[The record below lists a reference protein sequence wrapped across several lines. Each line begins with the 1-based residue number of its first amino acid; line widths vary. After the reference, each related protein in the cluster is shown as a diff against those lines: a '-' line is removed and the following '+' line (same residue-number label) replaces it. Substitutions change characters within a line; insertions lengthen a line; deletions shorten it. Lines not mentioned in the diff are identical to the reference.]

1 MRDQQALQQYAA
13 SQDAQ
18 AFRVLVDQYQLL
30 VYSAARR
37 RLAHIQDIE
46 DVVQITFLK
55 LARAAGT
62 IKRNLAAWLYT
73 TTLNTA
79 NELIRRDAARRRHEA
94 LAAADP
100 SSSYLEDQ
108 HEWRDLSLLLDEALL
123 QLPDEQQLLL
133 IEHFLRGRSQRELAA
148 ELELS
153 QSTIMRR
160 INIAVDELRSR
171 LADLG
176 YVGATPMLASTLQN
190 LPQGAIPAYIT
201 TQLNKIGLAGP
212 SAAAAPATSLLSASL
227 PLKLALAAGAV
238 AVLVTGAV
246 ILLPSQPPTTPGL
259 AATVPVNAPESAP
272 ANAADWRTT
281 FNEAYALAPN
291 QNLKF
296 IPPGQFPE
304 RKRYF
309 SEVERN
315 DSPMP
320 CIQWRWIDGTLKREA
335 MHGPGPAGA
344 QLSTIL
350 RFCANLDTHHAP
362 TAGLP
367 PINLNGDWIV
377 RDGASIDAIL
387 ADLHAI
393 LLDQFKTDIRFEKTE
408 TIKDALVA
416 TGKYQFRRL
425 PEATS
430 GGLQIFADT
439 LDHPRPGDSVQGGGT
454 TPPAYLWALLGETI
468 AFPIIDETTGEPAK
482 ISWLL
487 SRSIQGADQ
496 QPARR
501 QQILDN
507 ITRQTGI
514 IFKQERRPFITWKL
528 TSPTEKP
535 PTEKTHIPTTRQT
548 K

>member
-1 MRDQQALQQYAA
+1 MTDQQALQQYAA

-18 AFRVLVDQYQLL
+18 AFRLLVDQYQRL

-62 IKRNLAAWLYT
+62 IRRDLAAWLYT

-94 LAAADP
+94 VAAADP

-108 HEWRDLSLLLDEALL
+108 QKWRDLSLLLDEALL
-123 QLPDEQQLLL
+123 QLPDEQQSLL
-133 IEHFLRGRSQRELAA
+133 IEHFLRGRSQRDLAEELH
-148 ELELS
+148 LS

-160 INIAVDELRSR
+160 INVAVDELRSR

-176 YVGATPMLASTLQN
+176 YVAATPILASTLQN
-190 LPQGAIPAYIT
+190 FPQAAIPAHIT

-212 SAAAAPATSLLSASL
+212 AAAAPATSVLPASL
-227 PLKLALAAGAV
+227 GLKVALAAGAV
-238 AVLVTGAV
+238 AVLVTAAV
-246 ILLPSQPPTTPGL
+246 ILLPSQPPATAGV
-259 AATVPVNAPESAP
+259 AAPVPVNAPP
-272 ANAADWRTT
+272 NAADWRTT
-281 FNEAYALAPN
+281 FNEAYSLSPK

-296 IPPGQFPE
+296 IPPGQFPQ
-304 RKRYF
+304 RQRYF
-309 SEVERN
+309 SQVEN
-315 DSPMP
+315 NQTPMP
-320 CIQWRWIDGTLKREA
+320 CIQWRWIDGMLKREA
-335 MHGPGPAGA
+335 MAAYGPAGA
-344 QLSTIL
+344 PLSTVL
-350 RFCANLDTHHAP
+350 QSCANLDMHHAS

-367 PINLNGDWIV
+367 PINLDGDWIV
-377 RDGASIDAIL
+377 RDGASTDAIL
-387 ADLHAI
+387 ADLRAI

-439 LDHPRPGDSVQGGGT
+439 LDHPRPGESVQGGGT
-454 TPPAYLWALLGETI
+454 APPAYLWVLLGQTI

-482 ISWLL
+482 ISWML
-487 SRSIQGADQ
+487 SRSIAGADQ
-496 QPARR
+496 EPARR

-507 ITRQTGI
+507 ITKQTGI
-514 IFKQERRPFITWKL
+514 VFKQEKRRFITWKL
-528 TSPTEKP
+528 TSATEKS
-535 PTEKTHIPTTRQT
+535 PTPTTRQA